1 MTDSMERLRLLNS
14 GPRDSVIALCQVRN
28 GMGLTN
34 LKIMI
39 PFCGRLEEP
48 RTVIESMARHG

>member
-1 MTDSMERLRLLNS
+1 MERLRLLNS
-14 GPRDSVIALCQVRN
+14 VRRDSVIELCQVRN

-39 PFCGRLEEP
+39 PFCRRLEEA
-48 RTVIESMARHG
+48 RTVIEAMARHG

>member
-14 GPRDSVIALCQVRN
+14 VRRDSVIELCQVRN

-39 PFCGRLEEP
+39 PFCRRLEEA
-48 RTVIESMARHG
+48 RTVIEAMARHG

>member
-1 MTDSMERLRLLNS
+1 MGRLRLLNS

>member
-1 MTDSMERLRLLNS
+1 
-14 GPRDSVIALCQVRN
+14 VIELCQVRN

-39 PFCGRLEEP
+39 PFCGREA
-48 RTVIESMARHG
+48 RTVIEAMAHHG